1 MSQNND
7 KILIDR
13 EIIFPARVNQQQSRR
28 PMNSEPP
35 PRTSRATSNQEAL
48 LQLVRQLMDELHPD
62 MRFSEPITLDSSL
75 DRDLGLDS
83 LARVELLARLEQ
95 KFDLSLSEHVLATAE
110 SPRDLLRYIGTS
122 AKSTPAPHV
131 TKTVLPE
138 AADETDLA
146 PHGADTLIAVLDS
159 HVQSHPDRIHLILER
174 HNKDARQLTYKDLKK
189 GALKL
194 AAGLQHH
201 NLEPGDTVA
210 IMLPTGLDY
219 FFSFFAILLAGGI
232 PVPLYPPARPTQIE
246 EHLRRHRGILRN
258 AGAKIMIT
266 MPEVKPVARLLKAQ
280 VETLEL
286 VDTVDAFS
294 GQAKEFTSMPIHA
307 GDTAFIQ
314 YTSGSTGDP
323 KGVVL
328 THANLLANI
337 RAMGR
342 TIDVTANDVFVSWLP
357 LYHDMGLIGA
367 WLGSLY
373 YGCRLIIMQPLSFLA
388 RPERWL
394 WAIHNYRGT
403 MSASPNFGY
412 EFCCRRVDEEVLKGL
427 DLSSWRLAFNGAEP
441 VSPETI
447 TNFASRYAPYGFRPE
462 ATSPVYGLAESSV
475 GLAFPPLGRG
485 PVIDRIKRAP
495 LIETGRAIPATQDDT
510 TPLRFVACGQP
521 LPGHQIRIV
530 DESGRELPDRHQG
543 ELQFKGPSVTSGY
556 FRNPEKSRSLFK
568 GEWLDSGDL
577 AYIADG
583 DVFITSR
590 IKDIIIRGGRNV
602 YPHELEEVVGN
613 IPGIRKG
620 CIAVFASQDR
630 DSGTERLIVLAES
643 RKKDEE
649 TKQKLRRQIINTAVD
664 LLGMPPDDVII
675 APPGT
680 VLKTSS
686 GKIRRA
692 ASRELYEK
700 GEIGKATRALW
711 LQLVRL
717 SLAGILPQTRRII
730 RRLWAYLYA
739 SYCWLLF
746 GLIGLPL
753 WLLVALMPSVT
764 LRWKLVRRALKLLG
778 FLSGTRITIRGLE
791 NIPADQPIILTSNH
805 ASYLDS
811 LVLSAAL
818 PITCNFVAKAELAG
832 KFFARVILSRLD
844 VIFVERFDVE
854 KGVKGAHKIAQLA
867 ASGKRPLF
875 FSEGTLQR
883 MPGLLPFQMGAFV
896 TAAQADV
903 PVLPITLR
911 GTRNKLR
918 GGSWFPRK
926 GAVSISI
933 AKPVMPAGSDW
944 NGAVKLRDDVR
955 SEILRHCGEPDLASV
970 YTSISQMEIERPNTP
985 RKSK

>member
-1 MSQNND
+1 MHSESNSRT
-7 KILIDR
+7 L
-13 EIIFPARVNQQQSRR
+13 QSAG
-28 PMNSEPP
+28 NE
-35 PRTSRATSNQEAL
+35 QAL
-48 LQLVRQLMDELHPD
+48 LQLIRQLMDELHPD
-62 MRFSEPITLDSSL
+62 MRFSQPIGLDSSL

-95 KFDLSLSEHVLATAE
+95 NFDLSLSEHVLATAE
-110 SPRDLLRYIGTS
+110 SPRDLLRHIGT
-122 AKSTPAPHV
+122 AKKTTPAPHIRQ
-131 TKTVLPE
+131 TALPE
-138 AADETDLA
+138 AADNTDLA
-146 PHGADTLIAVLDS
+146 PHGADTLLAVLES
-159 HVQSHPDRIHLILER
+159 HVQSHPDRIHLILDR
-174 HNKDARQLTYKDLKK
+174 HNEEAKQLTYQELKE
-189 GALKL
+189 GALEL
-194 AAGLQHH
+194 AAGLQRHG
-201 NLEPGDTVA
+201 LEPGDTVA
-210 IMLPTGLDY
+210 IMLPTGQDY
-219 FFSFFAILLAGGI
+219 FFSFFAVLLGGGI

-258 AGAKIMIT
+258 AGAKILIT
-266 MPEVKPVARLLKAQ
+266 MPEVKPIARLLKAQ

-294 GQAKEFTSMPIHA
+294 GLTADFTPIPAHA
-307 GDTAFIQ
+307 NDVAFIQ

-337 RAMGR
+337 RAMGQA
-342 TIDVTANDVFVSWLP
+342 TDVTAADVFVSWLP

-373 YGCRLIIMQPLSFLA
+373 FGCRLVIMQPLSFLA

-394 WAIHNYRGT
+394 WAIHNYHGT

-412 EFCCRRVDEEVLKGL
+412 EFCYRRLGDEVLKGL

-447 TNFASRYAPYGFRPE
+447 INFEKRFVPYGFRPE
-462 ATSPVYGLAESSV
+462 AASPVYGLAESTV

-485 PVIDRIKRAP
+485 PVIDRVKRGP
-495 LIETGRAIPATQDDT
+495 LIESGRAVVAAEDDT
-510 TPLRFVACGQP
+510 TALRFVACGRP
-521 LPGHQIRIV
+521 LIGHQIRIV
-530 DESGRELPDRHQG
+530 DESGRELPDRQQG

-556 FRNPEKSRSLFK
+556 FRNPEKTRSLFK

-577 AYIADG
+577 AYIAEG
-583 DVFITSR
+583 DIFITSR

-602 YPHELEEVVGN
+602 YPHELEEAVGN

-643 RKKDEE
+643 RKKDAAAKE
-649 TKQKLRRQIINTAVD
+649 KLQQQIINTAVD
-664 LLGMPPDDVII
+664 LLGMPPDDVLI

-700 GEIGKATRALW
+700 GAIGKPKRALW

-717 SLAGILPQTRRII
+717 SVAGILPQSRRII
-730 RRLWAYLYA
+730 RRISTYLYA

-746 GLIGLPL
+746 GLIGIVL
-753 WLLVALMPSVT
+753 WLLVALLPGVK
-764 LRWKLVRRALKLLG
+764 LRWKIVRWGLRLLAL
-778 FLSGTRITIRGLE
+778 LSGTRMTILGLE
-791 NIPADQPIILTSNH
+791 NIAADQPMILASNH

-811 LVLSAAL
+811 LVLAAAL
-818 PITCNFVAKAELAG
+818 PMSCNYVAKAELAE
-832 KFFARVILSRLD
+832 KFFARVMLSRLD
-844 VIFVERFDVE
+844 VFFVERFDVE
-854 KGVKGAHKIAQLA
+854 KGLEDTRRIGRLA

-875 FSEGTLQR
+875 FAEGTLQR

-896 TAAQADV
+896 TAAQAGI
-903 PVLPITLR
+903 PVLPLTIR

-926 GAVSISI
+926 GRIGIIIS
-933 AKPVMPAGSDW
+933 KPVMATAGDW
-944 NGAVKLRDDVR
+944 NAAVKLRDAVR
-955 SEILRHCGEPDLASV
+955 SEILRHCGEPDLAGA
-970 YTSISQMEIERPNTP
+970 YTSLSQMEIERPDTL
-985 RKSK
+985 RREK

>member
-1 MSQNND
+1 MHSESNSRTIPSAGND
-7 KILIDR
+7 
-13 EIIFPARVNQQQSRR
+13 
-28 PMNSEPP
+28 
-35 PRTSRATSNQEAL
+35 EAL
-48 LQLVRQLMDELHPD
+48 LQLIRQLMDELHPD
-62 MRFSEPITLDSSL
+62 MRFSSPVTLDSSL

-95 KFDLSLSEHVLATAE
+95 QFDLSLSEHVLATAE
-110 SPRDLLRYIGTS
+110 SPRDLLRHIGLS
-122 AKSTPAPHV
+122 KRETPAPQV
-131 TKTVLPE
+131 TQTVPSE
-138 AADETDLA
+138 ASDKTDLA
-146 PHGADTLIAVLDS
+146 PHGAETLVAVLDS
-159 HVQSHPDRIHLILER
+159 HVLAHPDRIHIVLDHSNE
-174 HNKDARQLTYKDLKK
+174 DAAQLTYADLKQ

-201 NLEPGDTVA
+201 NLEPGNTVA

-266 MPEVKPVARLLKAQ
+266 MPEVKPVGRLLKAQ

-294 GQAKEFTSMPIHA
+294 GQSNEFTPIPINA
-307 GDTAFIQ
+307 GDIAFIQ

-342 TIDVTANDVFVSWLP
+342 TTDVTAADVFVSWLP

-373 YGCRLIIMQPLSFLA
+373 FGCRLVIMQPLSFLA

-394 WAIHNYRGT
+394 WAIHNYHGT

-412 EFCCRRVDEEVLKGL
+412 EFCYRRLDDNKLKGL
-427 DLSSWRLAFNGAEP
+427 DLRSWRLAFNGAEP

-447 TNFASRYAPYGFRPE
+447 RNFEKRFTAYGFRPE
-462 ATSPVYGLAESSV
+462 ASSPVYGLAESSV

-485 PVIDRIKRAP
+485 PVIDRVKRGP
-495 LIETGRAIPATQDDT
+495 LIESGRAVPATEDDI
-510 TPLRFVACGQP
+510 TPLQFVACGRP

-530 DESGRELPDRHQG
+530 DESGRELPDRYQG

-556 FRNPEKSRSLFK
+556 FRNPEKTRTLFK

-590 IKDIIIRGGRNV
+590 IKDIIIRGGRNI
-602 YPHELEEVVGN
+602 YPHELEEAVGN
-613 IPGIRKG
+613 IEGIRKG

-643 RKKDEE
+643 RKKDPE
-649 TKQKLRRQIINTAVD
+649 TKETLQGQIINMAVD
-664 LLGMPPDDVII
+664 LVGMPPDEVII

-692 ASRELYEK
+692 ASRELFEK
-700 GEIGKATRALW
+700 GGIGKAKRALW
-711 LQLVRL
+711 LQLVR
-717 SLAGILPQTRRII
+717 
-730 RRLWAYLYA
+730 
-739 SYCWLLF
+739 
-746 GLIGLPL
+746 
-753 WLLVALMPSVT
+753 
-764 LRWKLVRRALKLLG
+764 
-778 FLSGTRITIRGLE
+778 
-791 NIPADQPIILTSNH
+791 
-805 ASYLDS
+805 
-811 LVLSAAL
+811 
-818 PITCNFVAKAELAG
+818 
-832 KFFARVILSRLD
+832 
-844 VIFVERFDVE
+844 
-854 KGVKGAHKIAQLA
+854 
-867 ASGKRPLF
+867 
-875 FSEGTLQR
+875 
-883 MPGLLPFQMGAFV
+883 
-896 TAAQADV
+896 
-903 PVLPITLR
+903 
-911 GTRNKLR
+911 
-918 GGSWFPRK
+918 
-926 GAVSISI
+926 
-933 AKPVMPAGSDW
+933 
-944 NGAVKLRDDVR
+944 
-955 SEILRHCGEPDLASV
+955 
-970 YTSISQMEIERPNTP
+970 
-985 RKSK
+985 

>member
-1 MSQNND
+1 MS
-7 KILIDR
+7 
-13 EIIFPARVNQQQSRR
+13 
-28 PMNSEPP
+28 SESN
-35 PRTSRATSNQEAL
+35 PRTLQAAGHEETL

-62 MRFSEPITLDSSL
+62 MRFSQPISLDSSL

-110 SPRDLLRYIGTS
+110 SPRDLLRHIGMS
-122 AKSTPAPHV
+122 DKGPSIPQVTP
-131 TKTVLPE
+131 TVSSE
-138 AADETDLA
+138 VSDETDLA
-146 PHGADTLIAVLDS
+146 PHGAETLLAVLDE
-159 HVQSHPDRIHLILER
+159 HVQSHPDRIHLVLDR
-174 HNKDARQLTYKDLKK
+174 HKEENTQLTYNELKN

-194 AAGLQHH
+194 AAGLQRHG
-201 NLEPGDTVA
+201 LEAGDTVA
-210 IMLPTGLDY
+210 IMLPTGQDY

-258 AGAKIMIT
+258 AGAKLLIT
-266 MPEVKPVARLLKAQ
+266 MPEVKPIARLLKAQ
-280 VETLEL
+280 VENLEL

-294 GQAKEFTSMPIHA
+294 GEIEDFTAIPIRA
-307 GDTAFIQ
+307 GDIAFIQ

-328 THANLLANI
+328 SHANLLANI
-337 RAMGR
+337 RAMGQA
-342 TIDVTANDVFVSWLP
+342 TDVTAKDVFVSWLP

-373 YGCRLIIMQPLSFLA
+373 YGCRLVIMQPLSFLA

-394 WAIHNYRGT
+394 WAIHNYHGT

-412 EFCCRRVDEEVLKGL
+412 EFCCRRLTDEVLKGL
-427 DLSSWRLAFNGAEP
+427 NLSSWRLAFNGAEP

-447 TNFASRYAPYGFRPE
+447 INFEKRFVPYGFRPE
-462 ATSPVYGLAESSV
+462 AASPVYGLAESSV

-485 PVIDRIKRAP
+485 PVIDRVKRAP
-495 LIETGRAIPATQDDT
+495 LIEEGQAVMAAEDDT
-510 TPLRFVACGQP
+510 TALRFVACGRP
-521 LPGHQIRIV
+521 LIGHQIRIV
-530 DESGRELPDRHQG
+530 DESGRELPDRQQG

-556 FRNPEKSRSLFK
+556 YRNLEKSRSLFR

-577 AYIADG
+577 AYIAEG

-602 YPHELEEVVGN
+602 YPHELEEAVGN
-613 IPGIRKG
+613 IPDVRKG
-620 CIAVFASQDR
+620 CIAVFASQDQE
-630 DSGTERLIVLAES
+630 SGTERLIVLAES
-643 RKKDEE
+643 RKKDAA
-649 TKQKLRRQIINTAVD
+649 TKEKLLQQIVNRAVD
-664 LLGMPPDDVII
+664 LLGMPPDEVVIV
-675 APPGT
+675 PPGT

-700 GEIGKATRALW
+700 GNIGKAKRALW

-717 SLAGILPQTRRII
+717 SLAGILPQSRRMI
-730 RRLWAYLYA
+730 RRATAYLYA

-753 WLLVALMPSVT
+753 WGLVALLPTVKW
-764 LRWKLVRRALKLLG
+764 RWRLVRLALRQLV
-778 FLSGTRITIRGLE
+778 FLSGTQVSIRGLE
-791 NIPADQPIILTSNH
+791 NITADQPMILASNH

-811 LVLSAAL
+811 LVLAVAL

-832 KFFARVILSRLD
+832 KFFARVMLSRLD
-844 VIFVERFDVE
+844 AIFVERFDVE
-854 KGVKGAHKIAQLA
+854 KGMEDTRNIARLA
-867 ASGKRPLF
+867 SSGKRPLF
-875 FSEGTLQR
+875 FAEGTLQR
-883 MPGLLPFQMGAFV
+883 MSGLLPFQMGAFV
-896 TAAQADV
+896 TAAQAGM
-903 PVLPITLR
+903 PVLPLTIR

-918 GGSWFPRK
+918 GDSWFPRK
-926 GAVSISI
+926 GRVSVIIS
-933 AKPVMPAGSDW
+933 KPLMPTGSDW
-944 NGAVKLRDDVR
+944 KAAVKLRDKVR
-955 SEILRHCGEPDLASV
+955 SEILRHCGEPDLATV
-970 YTSISQMEIERPNTP
+970 YTSLSQMEIERPDTP
-985 RKSK
+985 RRKT

>member
-1 MSQNND
+1 MHS
-7 KILIDR
+7 KSS
-13 EIIFPARVNQQQSRR
+13 SRTT
-28 PMNSEPP
+28 PSAGNG
-35 PRTSRATSNQEAL
+35 EAL
-48 LQLVRQLMDELHPD
+48 LQLIRQLMDELHPD
-62 MRFSEPITLDSSL
+62 TRFSRPVTLDSSL

-95 KFDLSLSEHVLATAE
+95 QFDLSLSEHVLATAE
-110 SPRDLLRYIGTS
+110 SPRDLLRHIGLS
-122 AKSTPAPHV
+122 KRATPVPQVIQAV
-131 TKTVLPE
+131 SSEVS
-138 AADETDLA
+138 DETDLA
-146 PHGADTLIAVLDS
+146 PREADTLVAVLDS
-159 HVQSHPDRIHLILER
+159 HVLAHPDRIHLILDRSNE
-174 HNKDARQLTYKDLKK
+174 DAVQLTYKDLKQ

-246 EHLRRHRGILRN
+246 EHLRRHLGILRN

-266 MPEVKPVARLLKAQ
+266 MDEVKPVGRLLKAQ

-294 GQAKEFTSMPIHA
+294 GQIKEFIPIPVHA
-307 GDTAFIQ
+307 GDMAFIQ

-337 RAMGR
+337 RAMGQ
-342 TIDVTANDVFVSWLP
+342 TTDVTAADVFVSWLP

-373 YGCRLIIMQPLSFLA
+373 FGCRLVIMQPLSFLA

-394 WAIHNYRGT
+394 WAIHNYHGT

-412 EFCCRRVDEEVLKGL
+412 EFCCQRLDDDKLEGL

-447 TNFASRYAPYGFRPE
+447 RNFEKRFVPYGFRPE
-462 ATSPVYGLAESSV
+462 AASPVYGLAESSV

-485 PVIDRIKRAP
+485 PVIDRVKRGP
-495 LIETGRAIPATQDDT
+495 LIESGRAVPAAEDDT
-510 TPLRFVACGQP
+510 TPLQFVACGRP

-556 FRNPEKSRSLFK
+556 FRNPEKTRTLFK

-577 AYIADG
+577 AYIAEG

-602 YPHELEEVVGN
+602 YPHELEEAVGN

-643 RKKDEE
+643 RKKDVE
-649 TKQKLRRQIINTAVD
+649 TKETLQGQIINTAVD
-664 LLGMPPDDVII
+664 LVGMPPDEVVI

-692 ASRELYEK
+692 ASRELYET
-700 GEIGKATRALW
+700 GGIGKAKRALW

-730 RRLWAYLYA
+730 RKTTTYLYA

-753 WLLVALMPSVT
+753 WLLVALLPSANM
-764 LRWKLVRRALKLLG
+764 RWRLVRRALRLLA
-778 FLSGTRITIRGLE
+778 FLSGTGIIVRGLD
-791 NIPADQPIILTSNH
+791 NISIDQSFIITSNH

-811 LVLSAAL
+811 LILAAAL
-818 PITCNFVAKAELAG
+818 PLTCNFVTKAELAG
-832 KFFARVILSRLD
+832 KFFSRVLLSRLD
-844 VIFVERFDVE
+844 VIFVERFDAQ
-854 KGVKGAHKIAQLA
+854 KGVEDACRIAQLA
-867 ASGKRPLF
+867 VTGKRPLF
-875 FSEGTLQR
+875 FAEGTLQR

-896 TAAQADV
+896 TAAQAGI
-903 PVLPITLR
+903 PVLPLTIR

-926 GAVSISI
+926 GAVSII
-933 AKPVMPAGSDW
+933 IGKPEMPTGSDW
-944 NGAVKLRDDVR
+944 KAAVKLRDAVR
-955 SEILRHCGEPDLASV
+955 SEILRHCGEPDLAGV
-970 YTSISQMEIERPNTP
+970 YTSISQMEIERPDTP
-985 RKSK
+985 RREE